1 MTPEQFCYWLQG
13 RAELDE
19 TPPTPEQWKSIR
31 EHLATV
37 FVKVTPPLKPYTP
50 KRPLEPYIPNTPSKP
65 YDDCKPIYPPK
76 WPDTFPNPSWPP
88 TITCDTTPPRITE
101 FIC

>member
-1 MTPEQFCYWLQG
+1 MNAEQFCYWLQG

-19 TPPTPEQWKSIR
+19 TPPTPEQWKSIC

-37 FVKVTPPLKPYTP
+37 FVKVTPPVGDNNLLKP
-50 KRPLEPYIPNTPSKP
+50 SKGFF
-65 YDDCKPIYPPK
+65 DDLARQYPPNYHFP
-76 WPDTFPNPSWPP
+76 PDHKYPDFPKFP
-88 TITCDTTPPRITE
+88 TITCTSTKGDGGPLDNI

>member
-19 TPPTPEQWKSIR
+19 TPPTAEQWKSIR

-37 FVKVTPPLKPYTP
+37 FVKVTPPLKPASPIFPDKPP
-50 KRPLEPYIPNTPSKP
+50 KDFS
-65 YDDCKPIYPPK
+65 PIKYPPIWPEQPK
-76 WPDTFPNPSWPP
+76 WPDPYPNWQPP
-88 TITCDTTPPRITE
+88 TITCTTTADPI
-101 FIC
+101 FVC